1 MKNSIKSVFL
11 GLSLFLANGSPVYAQ
26 NYTEAL
32 KRHRLPTLV
41 VAHDAAK
48 DQDAKFIE
56 KYGNGR
62 DTPLGSGPHVLIIS
76 KRGGEMTQLN
86 YRTGKACQLARDSV
100 RKQIAP
106 PANAIRPIINGQEPP
121 LTAVCVPR

>member
-1 MKNSIKSVFL
+1 MKYTIKSVAL
-11 GLSLFLANGSPVYAQ
+11 GLVLLLANDGILYARD
-26 NYTEAL
+26 YTAAV
-32 KRHRLPTLV
+32 KCHRLTTLV
-41 VAHDAAK
+41 IAYDATK
-48 DQDAKFIE
+48 DQDTKFIE

-76 KRGGEMTQLN
+76 KRDGQMTQLN

-100 RKQIAP
+100 RKQVEP
-106 PANAIRPIINGQEPP
+106 PPSAIQPINYVEPP